1 MGGFSGAWR
10 NRAMGGAANTTPL
23 GAADPSRHMEEYDV
37 AAHGLDDTAAT
48 RMGVRTP
55 VAEDF
60 PSAEWYDPT
69 DLSAGYALGPPT
81 DPQYPVRLWP
91 GRSDVGDGGGEGTA
105 LPEDPATARQG
116 VGRGGVGH
124 GLDEHQWSDDNPSG
138 TDTVIPTTV
147 HQRDEGMPRWMKY
160 HRPIMEAGDERH
172 ETPRFTPNTGT
183 ANSDPKRQREA
194 WAKPVNNPADTVQRT
209 AGDPHAAESGRVGWA
224 SQTRFGY
231 RVQRW
236 NLRKIPH
243 SHHQWQHSV
252 RGYAFHT
259 AKTAGDSPASTEGN
273 QYTSPFAALANT
285 RFGNF
290 LHPMIRRE
298 PQAWD
303 ESAVTDGAETANV
316 MEESIGQYQSW
327 GL

>member
-23 GAADPSRHMEEYDV
+23 GAADPSRHMREFDPS
-37 AAHGLDDTAAT
+37 AHGIDDTAAS
-48 RMGVRTP
+48 RMGVTTP

-60 PSAEWYDPT
+60 PAAEWYDST
-69 DLSAGYALGPPT
+69 DVAAGYALGPVT

-91 GRSDVGDGGGEGTA
+91 AREDVGDGGLSQSGQAGRLA
-105 LPEDPATARQG
+105 
-116 VGRGGVGH
+116 VGHGGVGH
-124 GLDEHQWSDDNPSG
+124 ALDESHWAEKPEAGQSMP
-138 TDTVIPTTV
+138 TVV
-147 HQRDEGMPRWMKY
+147 HEQDEGLPRWLKY
-160 HRPIMEAGDERH
+160 HRPIMESADQRST
-172 ETPRFTPNTGT
+172 TPRFTPNENTS
-183 ANSDPKRQREA
+183 NSDPKREREA

-224 SQTRFGY
+224 SQTRYGY

-236 NLRKIPH
+236 NERKIPWTHH
-243 SHHQWQHSV
+243 SWQHAV

-259 AKTAGDSPASTEGN
+259 AKTAGDSPPLAEGS
-273 QYTSPFAALANT
+273 QYTTPFAALANT

-290 LHPMIRRE
+290 LHPMVRRE
-298 PQAWD
+298 PQSWD
-303 ESAVTDGAETANV
+303 ESAVTDGTETGTV
-316 MEESIGQYQSW
+316 LEESVSQYNSW